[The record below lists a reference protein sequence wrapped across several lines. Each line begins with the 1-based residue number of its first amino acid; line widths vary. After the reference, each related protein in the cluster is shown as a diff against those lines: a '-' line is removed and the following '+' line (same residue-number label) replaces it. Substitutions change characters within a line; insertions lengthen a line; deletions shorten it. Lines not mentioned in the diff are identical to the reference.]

1 MDSQTT
7 LWYRSPATDFDHA
20 LPVGNG
26 RIGGMLFGD
35 PEHEVI
41 KLNEDSVW
49 SGGRRERNNPDAY
62 EGLLEIRKLL
72 AEEHIQAAEAVAFE
86 KMQGVTPNARH
97 YMPLGNL
104 EIHQKIQGKARQYCR
119 SLDLEQ
125 ALAAV
130 QFNVNEV
137 NYIRELFVSYPDQI
151 MVLHIAADQKGCI
164 SLSVGIDG
172 REDDYDDC
180 RPCAPNTILYTG
192 GTGGKHG
199 IGFAAALTGKQTG
212 GTMRTLGGQLVIE
225 NADEV
230 TLLLSVAT
238 SFYHGDDYE
247 EAARMDVAYAQD
259 CTYEELLYR
268 HLSDY
273 QKLFRRV
280 RLNLPDNSEGNSS
293 LPTDERLQRLRG
305 DEGDHKECKLQIH
318 DGHLAVLYFN
328 YGRYLMI
335 AGSRPAH
342 SR

>member
-164 SLSVGIDG
+164 PYPLELTAERTIMTTVAQ
-172 REDDYDDC
+172 
-180 RPCAPNTILYTG
+180 CAPNTILYTG
-192 GTGGKHG
+192 VRRKAWHWLCSSPDGQADWRHDANTGRS
-199 IGFAAALTGKQTG
+199 A
-212 GTMRTLGGQLVIE
+212 
-225 NADEV
+225 
-230 TLLLSVAT
+230 
-238 SFYHGDDYE
+238 
-247 EAARMDVAYAQD
+247 
-259 CTYEELLYR
+259 
-268 HLSDY
+268 
-273 QKLFRRV
+273 
-280 RLNLPDNSEGNSS
+280 
-293 LPTDERLQRLRG
+293 
-305 DEGDHKECKLQIH
+305 
-318 DGHLAVLYFN
+318 GH
-328 YGRYLMI
+328 
-335 AGSRPAH
+335 
-342 SR
+342 

>member
-180 RPCAPNTILYTG
+180 RP
-192 GTGGKHG
+192 
-199 IGFAAALTGKQTG
+199 
-212 GTMRTLGGQLVIE
+212 
-225 NADEV
+225 
-230 TLLLSVAT
+230 
-238 SFYHGDDYE
+238 
-247 EAARMDVAYAQD
+247 
-259 CTYEELLYR
+259 
-268 HLSDY
+268 
-273 QKLFRRV
+273 
-280 RLNLPDNSEGNSS
+280 
-293 LPTDERLQRLRG
+293 
-305 DEGDHKECKLQIH
+305 
-318 DGHLAVLYFN
+318 
-328 YGRYLMI
+328 
-335 AGSRPAH
+335 
-342 SR
+342 

>member
-72 AEEHIQAAEAVAFE
+72 AEEHIQAAEKIAFE

-104 EIHQKIQGKARQYCR
+104 EIHQKLQGKARQYCR

-137 NYIRELFVSYPDQI
+137 NIFGNCLFPI
-151 MVLHIAADQKGCI
+151 
-164 SLSVGIDG
+164 
-172 REDDYDDC
+172 
-180 RPCAPNTILYTG
+180 
-192 GTGGKHG
+192 
-199 IGFAAALTGKQTG
+199 QT
-212 GTMRTLGGQLVIE
+212 RLWYC
-225 NADEV
+225 
-230 TLLLSVAT
+230 TLLPTKRAVFPYPLELTAERTIMTTVAHVHQIP
-238 SFYHGDDYE
+238 SSIP
-247 EAARMDVAYAQD
+247 A
-259 CTYEELLYR
+259 
-268 HLSDY
+268 
-273 QKLFRRV
+273 V
-280 RLNLPDNSEGNSS
+280 RAESMALA
-293 LPTDERLQRLRG
+293 LQ
-305 DEGDHKECKLQIH
+305 Q
-318 DGHLAVLYFN
+318 
-328 YGRYLMI
+328 
-335 AGSRPAH
+335 P
-342 SR
+342 

>member
-137 NYIRELFVSYPDQI
+137 ISRNNNGLSY
-151 MVLHIAADQKGCI
+151 
-164 SLSVGIDG
+164 
-172 REDDYDDC
+172 R
-180 RPCAPNTILYTG
+180 
-192 GTGGKHG
+192 
-199 IGFAAALTGKQTG
+199 
-212 GTMRTLGGQLVIE
+212 
-225 NADEV
+225 
-230 TLLLSVAT
+230 
-238 SFYHGDDYE
+238 
-247 EAARMDVAYAQD
+247 
-259 CTYEELLYR
+259 
-268 HLSDY
+268 
-273 QKLFRRV
+273 
-280 RLNLPDNSEGNSS
+280 
-293 LPTDERLQRLRG
+293 
-305 DEGDHKECKLQIH
+305 
-318 DGHLAVLYFN
+318 
-328 YGRYLMI
+328 
-335 AGSRPAH
+335 
-342 SR
+342 